1 MGNFMQNPFKEESR
15 FSSSYLEFDK
25 HDNHF
30 YLNLFLKKEK
40 LVVKIPLPSIKEKK
54 SPLDPKVETFNL
66 ANCTY
71 LTTCD

>member
-1 MGNFMQNPFKEESR
+1 MGDFMQNPFQEENCS
-15 FSSSYLEFDK
+15 SSSYLEFNK
-25 HDNHF
+25 LDNHF

-54 SPLDPKVETFNL
+54 SPLDLKVETFNL